1 MPKKSN
7 SENSRTGTR
16 SRGAAIPP
24 EIHEHV
30 RAVLGEL
37 NLGQDQL
44 GRIASLLAKSVEETS
59 TPAESFKRN
68 LDQAAAEIELKQIKL
83 TPRLATP

>member
-1 MPKKSN
+1 MPKESN

-37 NLGQDQL
+37 NLGQDKL
-44 GRIASLLAKSVEETS
+44 GRVSSLLAESVKKETL
-59 TPAESFKRN
+59 TPAESFKRD
-68 LDQAAAEIELKQIKL
+68 LD
-83 TPRLATP
+83 